1 MRDVCVVIGF
11 ATNSGMRSFESPGR
25 LSYYTGALIRSLHT
39 HGHEKDV
46 KDLLGLVQA
55 EVVHASAGKQA
66 PCVHVTGTGN
76 VVLVSL
82 VRTVQLC
89 STASVGEAVAPLVSN
104 LDKQV
109 ACILR

>member
-1 MRDVCVVIGF
+1 
-11 ATNSGMRSFESPGR
+11 MRSFESPGR

-39 HGHEKDV
+39 HGHEKNV

-89 STASVGEAVAPLVSN
+89 STAPGASVGKAVRPLLSN

-109 ACILR
+109 ACIPR